1 MVDNKNEELE
11 LKFNSDAESDE
22 LALAREELAA
32 ELAAADDEDNAADL
46 TVIHKTEESPAADP
60 AAPDM
65 PSESAAPNHV
75 LRSRM
80 PVNRPAGTPPLKSAE
95 TPMAATAAVRSAPR
109 TYGALLRDLR
119 EQRKLSFQALE
130 EATKIAP
137 HYLKALEYEDLKS
150 LPPLV
155 YVIAYIRTL
164 CRFYGIADTQS
175 AEFIRELKSQMEY
188 ACTDELLSTVD
199 IDHSGSETH
208 ERLLRRII
216 LIAAGVFTLLIGGI
230 ALWVYLAT
238 RPAAPAAAPAVP
250 PAVRSTVP
258 AGAAPPASP
267 PAAATDFDPAKLET
281 LLEPPTLELTRLPV
295 AE

>member
-46 TVIHKTEESPAADP
+46 TVIQKTEETPAADP
-60 AAPDM
+60 ATPDM
-65 PSESAAPNHV
+65 TQESTAPNHV

-80 PVNRPAGTPPLKSAE
+80 PVNRPAGTPPLKN
-95 TPMAATAAVRSAPR
+95 AATPIAPTAAARTAPR

-137 HYLKALEYEDLKS
+137 HYLEALEHEDLKS

-188 ACTDELLSTVD
+188 ACTDE
-199 IDHSGSETH
+199 
-208 ERLLRRII
+208 
-216 LIAAGVFTLLIGGI
+216 IGR
-230 ALWVYLAT
+230 AHV
-238 RPAAPAAAPAVP
+238 
-250 PAVRSTVP
+250 
-258 AGAAPPASP
+258 
-267 PAAATDFDPAKLET
+267 
-281 LLEPPTLELTRLPV
+281 
-295 AE
+295 